1 MENYEVLV
9 KAYCTVVVQNA
20 TSEDEALELAMENVN
35 RGSFEVDDLRI
46 ERKLDTEEELNQAVR
61 HAEQVI

>member
-9 KAYCTVVVQNA
+9 TAYCTVVVQGA
-20 TSEDEALELAMENVN
+20 ADEDEALELAMENVN
-35 RGSFEVDDLRI
+35 RGSFEVDDVRI
-46 ERKLDTEEELNQAVR
+46 ERKLDTEEQLNQAVR